1 MEENLKIG
9 FIGYGNMAQAMVKGL
24 LAAGSVKQEQIFA
37 CAGSFAKLQKTTA
50 ATGIK
55 AVETAQEV
63 VTNSDFVILAVKPYM
78 IEIVTKPVLELLQG
92 KAVISIAAGY
102 DFAAYEKLFKPH
114 THHLSTIPN
123 TPVAVGEGIIVCE
136 KQHSLTPEEFA
147 RFTQLFGKIALL
159 EMVDTAQLSAAGT
172 VSGCAPA
179 FTAMYLEALADAGV
193 KYGLDR
199 AAAYRLAAKM
209 ICGTGKLYLE
219 NETHP
224 GVMKD
229 AVCSPGGTTIKGVA
243 ALEKAGFRGSVIEA
257 IDVIEGE

>member
-179 FTAMYLEALADAGV
+179 LTSTM
-193 KYGLDR
+193 DR
-199 AAAYRLAAKM
+199 R
-209 ICGTGKLYLE
+209 
-219 NETHP
+219 
-224 GVMKD
+224 
-229 AVCSPGGTTIKGVA
+229 S
-243 ALEKAGFRGSVIEA
+243 
-257 IDVIEGE
+257 